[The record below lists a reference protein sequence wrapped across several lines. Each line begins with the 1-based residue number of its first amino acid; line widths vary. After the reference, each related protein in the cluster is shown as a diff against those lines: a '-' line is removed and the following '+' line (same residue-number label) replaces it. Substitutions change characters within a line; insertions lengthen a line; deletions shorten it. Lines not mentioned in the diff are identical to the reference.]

1 MELLMTHLRLR
12 LKSLLAGFMV
22 RIVNGP
28 LKGYRFGVFTGT
40 RFIRGTYHPEE
51 TSLLIGLCRHGYHV
65 LDIGAHVGYYTLLM
79 SKQVGPEGK
88 VFAFEPFSVNQ
99 ALLKRHIQ
107 ANGCSNIQVFGEAL
121 GISTGEMPFDAGQG
135 SGRGKLVAKNS
146 PPSIAAFPKVPVT
159 RLDDLFD
166 SGRIVH
172 ADLVKID
179 IEGGEVDCLR
189 GGVNFL
195 SHCKP
200 TIFLATH
207 GALIKDECIEIL
219 TGIGYDIQ
227 AAKNSSL
234 IAMPKNTKVCHRSRA
249 DQSAACDRVH
259 FDMSSVTA

>member
-1 MELLMTHLRLR
+1 MELLITHLRLR

-51 TSLLIGLCRHGYHV
+51 TSLLMGLCRRGYHV

-88 VFAFEPFSVNQ
+88 VFAFEPSSVNR

-107 ANGCSNIQVFGEAL
+107 ANGCFNIQVFEEAL
-121 GISTGEMPFDAGQG
+121 GISTGDMPFDTSQG

-146 PPSIAAFPKVPVT
+146 PLSSAAFPKVPVT
-159 RLDDLFD
+159 RLDELFD

-172 ADLVKID
+172 ADFVKID
-179 IEGGEVDCLR
+179 IEGV
-189 GGVNFL
+189 
-195 SHCKP
+195 S
-200 TIFLATH
+200 
-207 GALIKDECIEIL
+207 
-219 TGIGYDIQ
+219 
-227 AAKNSSL
+227 
-234 IAMPKNTKVCHRSRA
+234 PK
-249 DQSAACDRVH
+249 Q
-259 FDMSSVTA
+259 